1 MSEEQTIILDGRKE
15 VFPKKEK
22 LPESGGVD
30 IFSYLVESGTT
41 VPMWWSPRRD
51 VELRKFWHSNDQV
64 SGAFYAF
71 VSRLTSVPIHVEA
84 KDQSVKTH
92 VEQAAEYTDLLW
104 YATASRSDMS
114 TKGWVHSWG
123 MFLQDLLTQD
133 NGAFFIVEGPGRPDG
148 PLTGRPTKLI
158 HLDSQKVTRKGD
170 SEYPIVYENFDGK
183 LYKIHESR
191 VVAMSS
197 LPSTQQR
204 MYGVGFSALSRCINY
219 AQVLTDILIYKQEK
233 LGSRPKE
240 RLIIGKKG
248 LTSTDIAQA
257 FMVADEKMNAMGLT
271 RYSKTVVLAP
281 NTRTSS
287 AEIDLEVQDLV
298 QAGQVFDEGQSL
310 MLGMN
315 TIALAL
321 GVPTRW
327 LWPATATGA
336 TKADAQF
343 QHLAGMVQ
351 GPGEIIRAV
360 KLALESKFLPP
371 HLLISVDYQD
381 DEQDRQQAE
390 IRSTRATQRKTDIDD
405 GVVTVRVAREQALS
419 SGDIT
424 QAQFDQMELDDGRL
438 PSGDPVVALFNT
450 KDTYMMELLDLGV
463 KNPLDIN
470 MNDPID
476 MVIKLDDAAF
486 VALGETQTAPSF
498 QRKSKARQVL
508 SALAVLKE
516 QYDQRAMDEITAE
529 VVEEINMQSEKTP
542 PGQVEPPPPPAP
554 EVPEGAVG
562 EVVEAEEV
570 VEEEVVEAEEEK
582 AYNFSAGGGEIIGGG
597 LARDPEGKFI
607 SKDELGAAIRARLLD
622 RLRGRRG
629 EEEEGPM
636 TPEKQ
641 AANREAVMAA
651 LEGRFPAFP
660 NGGMR
665 GVELLGQG
673 VAPPN
678 QALAQSLVD
687 NGLAKANPDG
697 SIQLSSQGASFLI
710 ASNKGD
716 TEAAAEA
723 LIRAQASKP
732 APKAPS
738 AGAAGAAPKEDKK
751 PLPDDPEDPDAP
763 ADETPEEKKARIA
776 AENRRAT
783 VEALNDED
791 ITIESME
798 KFNEFFEGIDLE
810 TKEDIQLFSRLGFI
824 TIGSRG
830 EPRMTTTGRAFIMA
844 ANKANIREAKDA
856 LSKGREAVGITD
868 PGIDEPPDQPGGPE
882 PGQPGQPPIN
892 RGPEPF
898 RKSLSERVQE
908 FFGIKKKR

>member
-1 MSEEQTIILDGRKE
+1 LFVKPQFAFRESFKVRCKGNHMSETIILDGRKE
-15 VFPKKEK
+15 VFPKNEK
-22 LPESGGVD
+22 LPEGGGVD

-41 VPMWWSPRRD
+41 VPMWWSRRRD
-51 VELRKFWHSNDQV
+51 VELRKFWHSNDHV
-64 SGAFYAF
+64 AGAFYAF
-71 VSRLTSVPIHVEA
+71 VSRLTSVPIRVEA

-104 YATASRSDMS
+104 YSTTSRSDMT
-114 TKGWVHSWG
+114 TKGWVHGWG

-158 HLDSQKVTRKGD
+158 HLDSQRVTRKGD
-170 SEYPIVYENFDGK
+170 TEYPIVYENFDGK

-191 VVAMSS
+191 VIAMSS

-240 RLIIGKKG
+240 RMIIGKKG

-257 FMVADEKMNAMGLT
+257 FMVADDKMNSMGLT

-281 NTRTSS
+281 NVRTSS

-360 KLALESKFLPP
+360 KLALEAKFLPP
-371 HLLISVDYQD
+371 HLTISVDYQD

-390 IRSTRATQRKTDIDD
+390 IRNTRATQRKTDIDD

-419 SGDIT
+419 AGDIT

-450 KDTYMMELLDLGV
+450 KDSYVAELLDLGV
-463 KNPLDIN
+463 ENPIDIN

-476 MVIKLDDAAF
+476 MLIKLDDAAF
-486 VALGETQTAPSF
+486 IAMGETQTAPSF
-498 QRKSKARQVL
+498 QRKSKARQ
-508 SALAVLKE
+508 ALGALGILKE
-516 QYDQRAMDEITAE
+516 LYDQRAMDEITAE
-529 VVEEINMQSEKTP
+529 VVEEINMQSERTEPGALPAEETP
-542 PGQVEPPPPPAP
+542 VEEAP
-554 EVPEGAVG
+554 EG
-562 EVVEAEEV
+562 EVVEEVEEV
-570 VEEEVVEAEEEK
+570 EEATVEEAAVEEEK
-582 AYNFSAGGGEIIGGG
+582 AYNFSAGGGEIIGGN

-607 SKDELGAAIRARLLD
+607 SKDELSAAIRSRLLD
-622 RLRGRRG
+622 RLRSRRG
-629 EEEEGPM
+629 EEEGGPL

-641 AANREAVMAA
+641 AENREAVLGELA
-651 LEGRFPAFP
+651 GRFPNFP
-660 NGGMR
+660 VGGMD
-665 GVELLGQG
+665 GVAMLGQG
-673 VAPPN
+673 VDPGPAAS
-678 QALAQSLVD
+678 QALVD
-687 NGLAKANPDG
+687 
-697 SIQLSSQGASFLI
+697 SQGASFLI

-723 LIRAQASKP
+723 LIRAQAAKP
-732 APKAPS
+732 SPKAPK
-738 AGAAGAAPKEDKK
+738 AGAAGAAPKEDKEPK
-751 PLPDDPEDPDAP
+751 EGEEGEEEEL
-763 ADETPEEKKARIA
+763 DETPEERKARIA
-776 AENRRAT
+776 AENRAK
-783 VEALNDED
+783 VAEELNDEEL
-791 ITIESME
+791 TAEAIER
-798 KFNEFFEGIDLE
+798 FQLFIDGADLE
-810 TKEDIQLFSRLGFI
+810 TPEDVSKGEVRLS
-824 TIGSRG
+824 TD
-830 EPRMTTTGRAFIMA
+830 GRRFMAA
-844 ANKANIREAKDA
+844 ANKGDVRAAKDA
-856 LSKGREAVGITD
+856 LSRAREGVAIED
-868 PGIDEPPDQPGGPE
+868 PDIEDLPPDARGGPE
-882 PGQPGQPPIN
+882 PGQPGDG
-892 RGPEPF
+892 GPEPF
-898 RKSLSERVQE
+898 RKSIPDRLRE
-908 FFGIKKKR
+908 FLGIKKKR

>member
-1 MSEEQTIILDGRKE
+1 MTEEQTIILDGRKE
-15 VFPKKEK
+15 VFKKNEK
-22 LPESGGVD
+22 MPDGGGVD

-41 VPMWWSPRRD
+41 IPIWWSRRRD
-51 VELRKFWHSNDQV
+51 LELRKFWHSNDQV

-71 VSRLTSVPIHVEA
+71 ISRLTSVPIRVEA

-92 VEQAAEYTDLLW
+92 VEQAAEYTELLW
-104 YATASRSDMS
+104 YATTSRSDMT
-114 TKGWVHSWG
+114 TKGWVHGWG

-158 HLDSQKVTRKGD
+158 HLDSQRVTRKGD

-191 VVAMSS
+191 VIAMSS

-204 MYGVGFSALSRCINY
+204 MYGVGFSALSRCVNY
-219 AQVLTDILIYKQEK
+219 AQILIDILIYKQEK

-240 RLIIGKKG
+240 RMIIGKKG
-248 LTSTDIAQA
+248 LTSSDIAQA

-271 RYSKTVVLAP
+271 RYSKTVVIAP
-281 NTRTSS
+281 NVRTSS
-287 AEIDLEVQDLV
+287 AEIDLSVEDLV
-298 QAGQVFDEGQSL
+298 DAGQIFDEGQSM

-371 HLLISVDYQD
+371 HLAISVDYQD

-390 IRSTRATQRKTDIDD
+390 IRGTRATQRKTDIED
-405 GVVTVRVAREQALS
+405 GVVTIRVAREQAL
-419 SGDIT
+419 GALDIT

-450 KDTYMMELLDLGV
+450 KDEYISELLDLGID
-463 KNPLDIN
+463 NPIDIN

-476 MVIKLDDAAF
+476 MLIKLDDAAF
-486 VALGETQTAPSF
+486 VAMGATQTASSF
-498 QRKSKARQVL
+498 QRKSKARQ
-508 SALAVLKE
+508 ALGALGTLKE
-516 QYDQRAMDEITAE
+516 LYDQRAMDEITNE
-529 VVEEINMQSEKTP
+529 IVEELNMQAEKTP
-542 PGQVEPPPPPAP
+542 PGQVKPPPLPEEEV

-562 EVVEAEEV
+562 EVVEAPV
-570 VEEEVVEAEEEK
+570 VEEVPVEEEK
-582 AYNFSAGGGEIIGGG
+582 AYNFSAGGGEIIGGN

-607 SKDELGAAIRARLLD
+607 SKDELGAAIRSRLLD

-629 EEEEGPM
+629 EEEEGGPL
-636 TPEKQ
+636 TPERM
-641 AANREAVMAA
+641 AENREAVMEA
-651 LEGRFPAFP
+651 LSGQFPAFP
-660 NGGMR
+660 AGGMR
-665 GVELLGQG
+665 GMELLGQG
-673 VAPPN
+673 VPPPN
-678 QALAQSLVD
+678 QALSQALVD

-697 SIQLSSQGASFLI
+697 SVQISAQGASFLI

-716 TEAAAEA
+716 TAAAAEA

-732 APKAPS
+732 SPKAPKA
-738 AGAAGAAPKEDKK
+738 AAAAAAPKEEK
-751 PLPDDPEDPDAP
+751 PKDDEKPILEAP
-763 ADETPEEKKARIA
+763 PDETPEEKKARIA
-776 AENRRAT
+776 AENRQAT
-783 VEALNDED
+783 VDEIDDED
-791 ITIESME
+791 ITIEAME
-798 KFNEFFEGIDLE
+798 KFNKFFEGEDLA
-810 TKEDIQLFSRLGFI
+810 TPEDVQLFSRLGFI

-830 EPRMTTTGRAFIMA
+830 EPRMTTTGRAFIIA
-844 ANKANIREAKDA
+844 ANKANIRAAKDA
-856 LSKGREAVGITD
+856 LSKGREAVGIAD
-868 PGIDEPPDQPGGPE
+868 PGTEEPPDASGGPA
-882 PGQPGQPPIN
+882 PGQPP
-892 RGPEPF
+892 PAQPPPAPF
-898 RKSLSERVQE
+898 RKSLSERALE